1 MYKENLWNI
10 YNEEQLIELEKM
22 ASKYRKD
29 LDAGKTERECVS
41 LIEARAIDNGY
52 KDLNDFIKS
61 KSTIKSGDKLYAKC
75 MEKTI
80 VLFNIGT
87 EPIEDGMNILGAH
100 LDSPRMDLKQNPL
113 YENTDL
119 AYMDTHYYGGIKKY
133 QWVTIPL
140 AIHGVVVKKDASVID
155 VVIGE
160 DESDPVLV
168 ISDLLIHLAQ
178 DQMQK
183 KANVVIEGEGLDLLV
198 GSKTLRDSDEKD
210 LVKANILR
218 ILKDRYGFD
227 EEDLISAELEVVPAG
242 KARDC
247 GLDRSMVL
255 GYGQDDRV
263 CAFTSLYAM
272 LDVENPARTSCCI
285 LVDKEEIGST
295 GATGME
301 SRFFED
307 SVLELLNLMENT
319 DHMTH
324 RRTMRNSTMLSSD
337 VSAAY
342 DPLYSTV
349 FEKNN
354 SAYLGRGMVF
364 NKYTGARGKS
374 GSNDANAEYMA
385 HLRRVMDE
393 NEVGYQTAEL
403 GRVDQGGGGTIA
415 YILASQG
422 MNVIDS
428 GVAVLSMHAPMEVT
442 SKADIY
448 ETYRGYKAFLKDM
461 KKL

>member
-198 GSKTLRDSDEKD
+198 GSKTLSDSDEKD
-210 LVKANILR
+210 LVKANIL
-218 ILKDRYGFD
+218 DRK
-227 EEDLISAELEVVPAG
+227 SVV
-242 KARDC
+242 
-247 GLDRSMVL
+247 
-255 GYGQDDRV
+255 
-263 CAFTSLYAM
+263 
-272 LDVENPARTSCCI
+272 
-285 LVDKEEIGST
+285 
-295 GATGME
+295 
-301 SRFFED
+301 
-307 SVLELLNLMENT
+307 
-319 DHMTH
+319 
-324 RRTMRNSTMLSSD
+324 
-337 VSAAY
+337 
-342 DPLYSTV
+342 
-349 FEKNN
+349 
-354 SAYLGRGMVF
+354 
-364 NKYTGARGKS
+364 
-374 GSNDANAEYMA
+374 
-385 HLRRVMDE
+385 
-393 NEVGYQTAEL
+393 
-403 GRVDQGGGGTIA
+403 
-415 YILASQG
+415 
-422 MNVIDS
+422 
-428 GVAVLSMHAPMEVT
+428 
-442 SKADIY
+442 
-448 ETYRGYKAFLKDM
+448 
-461 KKL
+461 